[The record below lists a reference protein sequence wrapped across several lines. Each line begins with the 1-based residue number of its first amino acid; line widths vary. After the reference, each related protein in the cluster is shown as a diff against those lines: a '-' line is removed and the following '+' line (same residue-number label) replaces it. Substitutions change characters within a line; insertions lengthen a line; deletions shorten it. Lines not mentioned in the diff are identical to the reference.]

1 MEHNTKPMKINAL
14 TRPITSWH
22 RVGQIIEQGKSGEF
36 DSGVLGDPCI
46 VWDSDR
52 ECYHMFYFAQNRTD
66 SHEVNCNA
74 HAISTGGVGPG
85 AWQKLGPLIY
95 ENPESLSGDTHKPW
109 ILMDPY
115 HPNQAARVNGM
126 HWLFTVSFRGV
137 NKVIQSAT
145 AATLDG
151 PWLVAPQPV
160 VELGDEYAFDGY
172 HVDAV
177 SAYWFEEKGEIL
189 IYYMGYPRRP
199 QPDQTRSPFGSS
211 NAVAILRP
219 GDRIAAKKG
228 KIIAPSAV
236 ANHWTA
242 GYLGGLQI
250 LPAADGGWYGILN
263 ASPTPP
269 APIEEE
275 PMMREPAPSLGGWA
289 YTPDEYPLK
298 GWQVM
303 EKPIERI
310 DEIPQP
316 AINAGEGVNLW
327 RHHLVLMADHSMYL
341 LYNSGPYGN
350 ERLFGR
356 YISGNHSTTIESDPK
371 V

>member
-1 MEHNTKPMKINAL
+1 
-14 TRPITSWH
+14 
-22 RVGQIIEQGKSGEF
+22 
-36 DSGVLGDPCI
+36 
-46 VWDSDR
+46 
-52 ECYHMFYFAQNRTD
+52 
-66 SHEVNCNA
+66 
-74 HAISTGGVGPG
+74 
-85 AWQKLGPLIY
+85 
-95 ENPESLSGDTHKPW
+95 
-109 ILMDPY
+109 
-115 HPNQAARVNGM
+115 
-126 HWLFTVSFRGV
+126 
-137 NKVIQSAT
+137 
-145 AATLDG
+145 
-151 PWLVAPQPV
+151 

-177 SAYWFEEKGEIL
+177 SAYWFEAREEIL
-189 IYYMGYPRRP
+189 IYYMGYPCRP
-199 QPDQTRSPFGSS
+199 QPDQTRTPFGSS

-219 GDRIAAKKG
+219 GDRMAAKKG

-236 ANHWTA
+236 PDHWTA
-242 GYLGGLQI
+242 GYVGGLQI

-269 APIEEE
+269 ATVEEE

-310 DEIPQP
+310 DEIPAQ

-356 YISGNHSTTIESDPK
+356 YISGNHLTTIESDPK